1 VQVAWSFSILTNTVL
16 KLINGSHR
24 RPSRAFSGTSA
35 FRYAPVVLLVLWATL
50 PSTLLARQDTGQ
62 ITEPV
67 EFVAGDSLIFSL
79 GSDNRFGTLHGNAS
93 VKYSDSFLSA
103 HEIDLLL
110 AREELKARGLESDSG
125 WVGKPEITQGEDVFT
140 GTELAFN
147 LQTQRGRIVGAQTQY
162 EEGFIR
168 ADVVK
173 SLEDSTL
180 FIRNGIYTTCSCVE
194 DPSYS
199 LRSNKMKMVGRKWIY
214 TGPIQLYLFSIP
226 TPLWLPFGFLP
237 AQDDRRS
244 GPLPPTYGEDEFGF
258 YLRDWG
264 WYFALNDYMDLQLQG
279 GFWTRGSWETR
290 TLYRYRKMYA
300 FDGQLRLDYARFRN
314 GEPGD
319 PGFSV
324 RKTSAFRWTHNQ
336 TLGQTSS
343 FNANVNLSSSSYLK
357 AVSQNYDDRVR
368 QDIQSSL
375 KFTKRWTGKNLSV
388 QVNQRQLLSTNQVNL
403 TLPSLSFSQSS
414 FKPLQ
419 RSNRPPGSGESILD
433 KLTVSYNMNVNNRF
447 SFDPLTEDELLARGD
462 TLAAEINWLDA
473 LFSKDDYERATG
485 DDTHYDFKA
494 THRIPVSAPFS
505 VNRLPLLGDLALN
518 LSPSFNYTEDWFLQS
533 ERRSLNS
540 DSSGIDVLNDPGFFA
555 LRQFSTSVSASTIF
569 YGLFPFKGFGYNGIR
584 HTVRPNVG
592 MSYRPDFFS
601 DRWGYRRTYTDED
614 GEEVEY
620 SAVSGVS
627 RGRQQA
633 LTFSLNNTFETK
645 KAETDSTQTSRS
657 ASALKLFDF
666 NLSSSY
672 NFAADSLKMANVSMT
687 ARTRILGKVDLD
699 LRSAFSPYE
708 LSEEGRLT
716 RTSSFSLTSPFG
728 RMTSTNVTMRTSLKS
743 KRGDGDRPITTPR
756 GAMVAPGN
764 GFGGFNQ
771 STSIIQNNYANA
783 GADFSIPW
791 SLSMDFSYG
800 VTKSGL
806 NTIKRAILNASF
818 DFSLTPNWKVASRT
832 GYDFE
837 RKEMATTNIALA
849 RDFDCW
855 QMSFN
860 WIPFGLYQSWGFD
873 LHVKSGH
880 LRDLLRVRQPKSD
893 VQDRFGSLR

>member
-1 VQVAWSFSILTNTVL
+1 M
-16 KLINGSHR
+16 
-24 RPSRAFSGTSA
+24 
-35 FRYAPVVLLVLWATL
+35 
-50 PSTLLARQDTGQ
+50 
-62 ITEPV
+62 
-67 EFVAGDSLIFSL
+67 AGDSLVFIL
-79 GSDNRFGTLHGNAS
+79 GSGSRFGTLHGNAS
-93 VKYSDSFLSA
+93 VSYDGSFIKA

-110 AREELKARGLESDSG
+110 AKEELNARGLRSDSG
-125 WVGKPEITQGEDVFT
+125 WVNRPEIKQGEDLFIAD
-140 GTELAFN
+140 EIAFN
-147 LQTQRGRIVGAQTQY
+147 LKTQRGRVVRAQTQY

-180 FIRNGIYTTCSCVE
+180 FIRNGVYTTCACIE

-214 TGPIQLYLFSIP
+214 TGPIQLYLFNIP

-279 GFWTRGSWETR
+279 GFWTRGSWESR
-290 TLYRYRKMYA
+290 TLYRYRKMYS

-336 TLGQTSS
+336 TLGQQAS

-375 KFTKRWTGKNLSV
+375 KFTKRWTGRNLSV
-388 QVNQRQLLSTNQVNL
+388 QVNQRQLLATNQVNL

-414 FKPLQ
+414 FKPFL
-419 RSNRPPGSGESILD
+419 RSNRAPGSDERILD
-433 KLTVSYNMNVNNRF
+433 KLTVSYNMTVNNRF
-447 SFDPLTEDELLARGD
+447 NFTPLDEDELLARGD
-462 TLAAEINWLDA
+462 TLAAEISWLDA
-473 LFSKDDYERATG
+473 LFSQEDYERATG
-485 DDTHYDFKA
+485 DDTQYDFKA
-494 THRIPVSAPFS
+494 SHRIPISAPFS
-505 VNRLPLLGDLALN
+505 VNRLPLLGDLSLN
-518 LSPSFNYTEDWFLQS
+518 FSPSFNYTEDWYLQS
-533 ERRSLNS
+533 EVRGLNS
-540 DSSGIDVLNDPGFFA
+540 DSSGIDVLSDPGFFA
-555 LRQFSTSVSASTIF
+555 LRQFSSSVSASTTF
-569 YGLFPFKGFGYNGIR
+569 YGLFPFSGFGYNGIR
-584 HTVRPNVG
+584 HTVRPNIG
-592 MSYRPDFFS
+592 LSYRPDFSS
-601 DRWGYRRTYTDED
+601 DRWGYTRSYTDED
-614 GEEVEY
+614 GEQVEY
-620 SAVSGVS
+620 SAVSGVG

-633 LTFSLNNTFETK
+633 LTFSLNNTFQTK
-645 KAETDSTQTSRS
+645 KAVPDSS
-657 ASALKLFDF
+657 ANARGNNALKLLDF

-672 NFAADSLKMANVSMT
+672 NFAADSLKMASVSMT
-687 ARTRILGKVDLD
+687 ARTKVLGKVDID
-699 LRSAFSPYE
+699 LRSAFSPYQ
-708 LSEEGRLT
+708 LSSEGRLKDV
-716 RTSSFSLTSPFG
+716 SAISLLTPFG
-728 RMTSTNVTMRTSLKS
+728 RMTSTRVTMRTSLKS
-743 KRGDGDRPITTPR
+743 KQGAGDRPITTPR
-756 GAMVAPGN
+756 GAMVTPGN
-764 GFGGFNQ
+764 DFSSFNQ
-771 STSIIQNNYANA
+771 NASILQNNYANA

-800 VTKSGL
+800 ITKSGF
-806 NTIKRAILNASF
+806 NTIRRAIINASF

-837 RKEMATTNIALA
+837 RKEMATTNLALA

-860 WIPFGLYQSWGFD
+860 WIPFGNYQSWGFD

-893 VQDRFGSLR
+893 VQDRFGSLRR